1 MYPRVY
7 KSLACSRSAE
17 GRCSE
22 YEVRSV
28 TAFGGRQRGGWS
40 SNKLCSSPTS
50 ALPRCSLG
58 FGTPP
63 LNTSFLCHSCHGT
76 PTTPVPSA
84 TAYNST
90 SATSPEGHGSRAVAK
105 WRPSVPV
112 HPNIQTTCRLAP
124 WLRTRHADYGD
135 IDIIPAFL
143 LHTQPIHPSRLIFH
157 VPVCSMV
164 VGCGLQEPS
173 SIDMQDA
180 SAQAEPGNCRQA
192 E

>member
-17 GRCSE
+17 DRCSE

-28 TAFGGRQRGGWS
+28 TALGGTCRQRGGWS

-63 LNTSFLCHSCHGT
+63 PNTSFLCHSCHGT

-90 SATSPEGHGSRAVAK
+90 SATSPEAHGSRAVAK

-173 SIDMQDA
+173 SHRYA
-180 SAQAEPGNCRQA
+180 RRECSGGTR
-192 E
+192 